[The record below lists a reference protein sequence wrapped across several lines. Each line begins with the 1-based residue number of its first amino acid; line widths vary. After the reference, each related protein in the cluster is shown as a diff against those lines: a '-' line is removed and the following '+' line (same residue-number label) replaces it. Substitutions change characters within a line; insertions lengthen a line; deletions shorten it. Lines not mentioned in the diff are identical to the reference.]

1 MNENLYNHTF
11 SAQILNWVCLFRNNI
26 ALFGMFVVSTQAY
39 NFSLTSIEQ
48 QFSQIEK
55 QLISCNAKLESEQKK
70 HERLQKEHEETGKI
84 KVYPTF

>member
-11 SAQILNWVCLFRNNI
+11 SAQIGFTCSGIINI

-39 NFSLTSIEQ
+39 NVSLTSIEQ